1 MTSTV
6 AVVVKKTLEEV
17 KSLLCLLRDSIKYRQ
32 LTNESRHPEGYKESV
47 KLSLLLKAQNHSED
61 TIIDIS
67 RLLGSLNRK
76 PANVLVFVDC
86 GLELV
91 MGNSPIQ
98 RAIYHTYG
106 VDLDVDKFKDINLIP
121 KSNPISEAKIVIKK
135 SEIKADLV
143 DDIQITLEPSKHQT
157 ITAKRICHGKYNSH
171 VSLRYHYIMVIMII
185 FRYFCYA
192 KLSIQ
197 FNCFL

>member
-6 AVVVKKTLEEV
+6 AVVAKKTLEEV
-17 KSLLCLLRDSIKYRQ
+17 KNLLGLLRDSIKYRQ
-32 LTNESRHPEGYKESV
+32 LTNENKHLQGYKESV

-76 PANVLVFVDC
+76 RANVLVFVDC

-91 MGNSPIQ
+91 MGNSPIH

-106 VDLDVDKFKDINLIP
+106 VDLDVDKFNDINLLPI
-121 KSNPISEAKIVIKK
+121 SNPIIEAKIVIKK
-135 SEIKADLV
+135 SDIKVDLPE
-143 DDIQITLEPSKHQT
+143 DIQITLEPSKHQT
-157 ITAKRICHGKYNSH
+157 PIEKRRCLGKYESDILELFTRKSTL
-171 VSLRYHYIMVIMII
+171 SL
-185 FRYFCYA
+185 
-192 KLSIQ
+192 
-197 FNCFL
+197 